1 MASPRRKGL
10 RGLLNSSAKK
20 EVSTWGGGGGGG
32 RGLVAGGTGI
42 PALIDNDLL

>member
-20 EVSTWGGGGGGG
+20 EVSTWGGGGEGVSG
-32 RGLVAGGTGI
+32 RGDRD
-42 PALIDNDLL
+42 PSPYR

>member
-20 EVSTWGGGGGGG
+20 EVSTWGGGGGGEGVSG
-32 RGLVAGGTGI
+32 RGTGI